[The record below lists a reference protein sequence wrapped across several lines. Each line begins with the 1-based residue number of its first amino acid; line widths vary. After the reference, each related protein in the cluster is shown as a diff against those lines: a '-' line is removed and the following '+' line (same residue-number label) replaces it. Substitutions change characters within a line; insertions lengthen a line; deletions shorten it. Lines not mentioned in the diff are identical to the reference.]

1 MVGRCDTYLKTFLI
15 MILVI
20 ITYRVTQ
27 VLSDP
32 QEKPALWAPRVCQEN
47 QEQKVSEDS
56 QDQWSVEILSSFVF
70 FMPPLDIMIFLKQQV
85 P

>member
-1 MVGRCDTYLKTFLI
+1 
-15 MILVI
+15 MILVV

-27 VLSDP
+27 VLSVP
-32 QEKPALWAPRVCQEN
+32 QEKPALWAPRVCREN